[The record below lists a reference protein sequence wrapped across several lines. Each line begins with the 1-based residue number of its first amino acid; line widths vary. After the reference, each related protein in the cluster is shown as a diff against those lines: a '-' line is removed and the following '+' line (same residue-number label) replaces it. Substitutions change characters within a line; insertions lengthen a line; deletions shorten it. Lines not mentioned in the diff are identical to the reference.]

1 LTLEEPLEWNN
12 ATLIK
17 GDVAE
22 EVSRLKQQPGQD
34 ILMYGYGDLTRT
46 RMQHGLIDELRM
58 WVHPVVW
65 GSGERPFRD
74 ASDRT
79 FLRLV
84 DTTTFG
90 SGVVIHSYQPAQ
102 RDRNGGGR

>member
-1 LTLEEPLEWNN
+1 
-12 ATLIK
+12 
-17 GDVAE
+17 
-22 EVSRLKQQPGQD
+22 
-34 ILMYGYGDLTRT
+34 
-46 RMQHGLIDELRM
+46 M

-90 SGVVIHSYQPAQ
+90 SGVVILSYQPAQ